1 MRSFIK
7 TSLLQKGGRILL
19 GSFMVAVAIG
29 HLTNKR
35 KEFQAQVPDSLPADK
50 DVVVLGSGLAEL
62 SLGLSMLFWKSE
74 RARVGAALALFYA
87 AIFPGNIAQYI
98 YQRDAFGLDTD
109 EKRFA
114 RLFFQPVLIA
124 WALWSTG
131 AGRALLE
138 KQHTTAPKEDQ

>member
-74 RARVGAALALFYA
+74 RVGWAPPWPCFT
-87 AIFPGNIAQYI
+87 P
-98 YQRDAFGLDTD
+98 
-109 EKRFA
+109 
-114 RLFFQPVLIA
+114 LFFQETSHNTFTSAMPSA
-124 WALWSTG
+124 
-131 AGRALLE
+131 
-138 KQHTTAPKEDQ
+138 